1 MDLFFEPRSL
11 AVIGASMTRGKP
23 GRVII
28 ENLLEN
34 GYRGVI
40 FPVNPK
46 YRKILGLRAYRSV
59 KDIPYKVDIA
69 FIIVPA
75 FLCVNAVRECAEKGI
90 RAVVIVAGG
99 FSEVDEDGARLQ
111 REIYKIANA
120 HGVRIVGPNTSGI
133 ISTPGRLV
141 ATFFPLGKVPRGS
154 ISYVAQTGNF
164 ATHTM
169 RWILTSENFGV
180 SRVVG
185 LGNKCDVDE
194 ADVLKYLG
202 DDPNTKVVGI
212 YMEGIRNG
220 RRLLR
225 VAKKVSRT
233 KPVIALKSG
242 ITEAGA
248 RTALSHTASMASND
262 LIVDFAFR
270 QAGILRL
277 QSYEDLINVAKAFAF
292 QPVPR
297 GNRVGIMS
305 PSGAMGAIMAD
316 ACEKKGL
323 RVPSLKESTIGKI
336 QEISPKWL
344 KINNPV
350 DVWGP
355 ITLCGFERAYR
366 VSMEALLAD
375 DRIDAVIPIL
385 MLVKEFPTK
394 SLGFIPKLNLK
405 HSQKPI
411 MVTATGDEGLYK
423 KAKRYL
429 EAFRIPV
436 YTPLEKAAEALAA
449 MYRYRILNSG

>member
-1 MDLFFEPRSL
+1 LDLFFEPRSL

-316 ACEKKGL
+316 ACE
-323 RVPSLKESTIGKI
+323 I
-336 QEISPKWL
+336 
-344 KINNPV
+344 
-350 DVWGP
+350 
-355 ITLCGFERAYR
+355 
-366 VSMEALLAD
+366 
-375 DRIDAVIPIL
+375 
-385 MLVKEFPTK
+385 
-394 SLGFIPKLNLK
+394 
-405 HSQKPI
+405 
-411 MVTATGDEGLYK
+411 
-423 KAKRYL
+423 KA
-429 EAFRIPV
+429 
-436 YTPLEKAAEALAA
+436 
-449 MYRYRILNSG
+449 